1 MFGQGFVKVQERRGE
16 KRAGSWAL
24 LQGSSRRE
32 PTQSTARGQFEADE
46 SVNPRREPSRASPR
60 RGNRHRSPNRPE
72 YACASDGGG
81 VGGYRGLQRCSES
94 WSSPPVHPR
103 HLATRRRGQRRR
115 GEPQAAWRGMRHFD
129 AKPSVPWEPFIPHC
143 GGSKRTGSRANRGR
157 GSRSWHSKK
166 PQAKVFRRTDVT
178 TFRLTDSR
186 KG

>member
-1 MFGQGFVKVQERRGE
+1 MKRVKREGWRRGGTS
-16 KRAGSWAL
+16 RALFSKAPRGESLQQARRGST
-24 LQGSSRRE
+24 SRRTSKQTLANRATTTSRGGE
-32 PTQSTARGQFEADE
+32 TAIEA
-46 SVNPRREPSRASPR
+46 RA
-60 RGNRHRSPNRPE
+60 NRPE

-157 GSRSWHSKK
+157 GSRSWHRKK
-166 PQAKVFRRTDVT
+166 TADEGLQAN
-178 TFRLTDSR
+178 
-186 KG
+186 